1 MVENNLP
8 EPQAALPPLQPE
20 PEKPKRQSAQWAL
33 MIVAVLALAAAV
45 VFVVLRLV
53 DPPASPTANNVER
66 NENPGL
72 DGIIATGMPPT
83 QLEQGDCLRG
93 FTSPLDPQTVV
104 TCDSSHNAQV
114 IGIFQVNGE
123 EYPGANVLLTQSED
137 LCKSVSLDPRAGLDS
152 TWTYHF
158 SRPSESTWAQGDRTV
173 SCFLSL
179 SEGNVRSSLL
189 PEGADDED
197 AGSSEEK
204 KSEDEKPADEKSNGQ
219 ETTDS

>member
-104 TCDSSHNAQV
+104 TCDSSH
-114 IGIFQVNGE
+114 
-123 EYPGANVLLTQSED
+123 TR
-137 LCKSVSLDPRAGLDS
+137 K
-152 TWTYHF
+152 
-158 SRPSESTWAQGDRTV
+158 
-173 SCFLSL
+173 
-179 SEGNVRSSLL
+179 
-189 PEGADDED
+189 
-197 AGSSEEK
+197 
-204 KSEDEKPADEKSNGQ
+204 
-219 ETTDS
+219 